1 MPVLLHCPEDDK
13 SWPTVAMTDQLP
25 PSGDKPDRSAGS
37 LDQATDASQQAPK
50 DHSASE
56 NSAQAADDA
65 KGSGEAASKDGPKA
79 NVVDEREAQQKSQE
93 TQENEEQ
100 DDDDDEDEEDGEEE
114 DEEEEDD
121 EEDDDDSDED
131 EEPELKYTPL
141 TQHLAGVYR
150 NGDAT
155 SAFLVAGDKMVWSPP
170 ICSVS
175 FS

>member
-1 MPVLLHCPEDDK
+1 MLVLLHCPEDDK

-25 PSGDKPDRSAGS
+25 PSGDKPDRSVGS
-37 LDQATDASQQAPK
+37 PDQATDASQQAPK
-50 DHSASE
+50 DHSAPE
-56 NSAQAADDA
+56 NSAQATDDA
-65 KGSGEAASKDGPKA
+65 KGSSEAAPKDGSKT
-79 NVVDEREAQQKSQE
+79 NIVDEQEAQQKGQE
-93 TQENEEQ
+93 TQENEEE
-100 DDDDDEDEEDGEEE
+100 DDDDGEDEEDGEEE

-121 EEDDDDSDED
+121 EEDDEDSDED
-131 EEPELKYTPL
+131 DEPELKYTPL

-170 ICSVS
+170 IYFVS